1 MSNGDRLMDYARE
14 VYGPRLEVGLDFQDY
29 VLERLHSAG
38 IVLQPFG
45 SKRAQQKAEN
55 MLGLEIK
62 FDRKLSETGN
72 LYIET
77 HERSHPDRPE
87 LVPSGVYR
95 NDRCW
100 LFGIGN
106 YSRFYVFGKRMLQ
119 RLISRALS
127 PGKQGSGIRTVGNDT
142 ATSKGVLLP
151 ETLAREY
158 AERCF
163 EWEEGQ

>member
-1 MSNGDRLMDYARE
+1 MIGERLLDYARE
-14 VYGPRLEVGLDFQDY
+14 VYGPRLEEGLAFQDFI
-29 VLERLHSAG
+29 LEQLHAHG
-38 IVLQPFG
+38 IVLQAYS
-45 SKRAQQKAEN
+45 SKSGQQKGEN

-62 FDRKLSETGN
+62 FDRKLAETGN

-106 YSRFYVFGKRMLQ
+106 YSRFYVFGKKMLQ
-119 RLISRALS
+119 RLISRSLS
-127 PGKQGSGIRTVGNDT
+127 PGKQGAGIRAVGNDT
-142 ATSKGVLLP
+142 STSRGVLLP
-151 ETLAREY
+151 EVLARDF

-163 EWEEGQ
+163 EWGNE